1 MGQAMLSP
9 TDRPS
14 SALPTGAS
22 TEMRSA
28 WPSTSFGYT
37 SVRQNSSL
45 FSTVKRTVE
54 FIVTTVGG
62 ISCGSSTSARPS
74 SSSKAALSGDKLFP
88 KAYNNASSRSRS
100 CDDKIIFGFF
110 SKISSLIIIRA
121 ASGFAGGN
129 LPGRGG
135 QNKQHQNVHHQRIMD
150 ELAEQGHS
158 VLAFFIKIY

>member
-1 MGQAMLSP
+1 MGQAILSP
-9 TDRPS
+9 TDKPS

-37 SVRQNSSL
+37 RVRQNSSL

-88 KAYNNASSRSRS
+88 KAYNNVSSRSTS
-100 CDDKIIFGFF
+100 CDDNVIFGFF
-110 SKISSLIIIRA
+110 SKISSLINIYTAILAAIPA
-121 ASGFAGGN
+121 ASGFAGGKAHTAKPWKSERP
-129 LPGRGG
+129 LSTDYGRTR
-135 QNKQHQNVHHQRIMD
+135 QARP
-150 ELAEQGHS
+150 
-158 VLAFFIKIY
+158 